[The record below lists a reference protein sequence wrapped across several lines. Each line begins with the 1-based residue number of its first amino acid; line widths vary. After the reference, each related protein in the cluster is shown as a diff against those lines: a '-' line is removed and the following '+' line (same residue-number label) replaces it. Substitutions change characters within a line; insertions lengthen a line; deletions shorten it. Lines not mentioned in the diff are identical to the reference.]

1 MIFFFIKESV
11 PDRDFAV
18 QKYFTM
24 LSCFAS
30 VSFLEKPVSF
40 FPASYHLSILMKTV
54 NWNET
59 KENNVLVYIFL
70 FENKTQGAILFP
82 FWNI

>member
-1 MIFFFIKESV
+1 
-11 PDRDFAV
+11 
-18 QKYFTM
+18 
-24 LSCFAS
+24 
-30 VSFLEKPVSF
+30 
-40 FPASYHLSILMKTV
+40 MKTV

-59 KENNVLVYIFL
+59 KENNVLVYIFS